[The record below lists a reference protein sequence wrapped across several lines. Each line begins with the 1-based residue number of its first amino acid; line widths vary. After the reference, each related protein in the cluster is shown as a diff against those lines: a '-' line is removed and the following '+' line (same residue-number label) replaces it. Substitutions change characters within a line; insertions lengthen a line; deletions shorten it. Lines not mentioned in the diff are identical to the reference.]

1 VPEKADHAMPAAP
14 RLYASHR
21 LHRASSALHLCG
33 LQSYRFARKSIRH
46 SGCIN
51 TERQNYEDALA
62 ELEES
67 LRIHKQLA
75 NKDSSEILFY
85 IATSLHNL
93 GLLYCAKQDYE
104 KGIEAYESALSIRM
118 DLANNNPSVY
128 LPEASC
134 TLANLSFVYFKDAP
148 NREKSIEY
156 ALETIIVLLP
166 I

>member
-1 VPEKADHAMPAAP
+1 
-14 RLYASHR
+14 
-21 LHRASSALHLCG
+21 
-33 LQSYRFARKSIRH
+33 
-46 SGCIN
+46 
-51 TERQNYEDALA
+51 
-62 ELEES
+62 
-67 LRIHKQLA
+67 LA